1 MDNPSWSWKVRQWL
15 WERCSMYR
23 NSATPNEALANR
35 MDGIAGN
42 ANGDEEMVRALIAL
56 LPETDDFVGEE
67 IIALLVRKED

>member
-1 MDNPSWSWKVRQWL
+1 
-15 WERCSMYR
+15 MYR

-35 MDGIAGN
+35 MNGIADN

-56 LPETDDFVGEE
+56 LPEIEPDDFVGEE